1 MRSEAWDGSNLKFTF
16 RRTMDSRLMRQWEE
30 LLQVAES
37 IEFREDD
44 EDAIIWQFESLEDI
58 QFNHFMQLLIIGGG
72 GVKQIFT
79 PVVWKI
85 VVKFLW
91 SQEFRIK
98 VR

>member
-1 MRSEAWDGSNLKFTF
+1 MRSDAWDGSNLKFTF

-72 GVKQIFT
+72 GSN
-79 PVVWKI
+79 
-85 VVKFLW
+85 KFLPRW
-91 SQEFRIK
+91 SGKLLSNFYGVK
-98 VR
+98 NL

>member
-44 EDAIIWQFESLEDI
+44 EDAVIWQFESLEDI

-72 GVKQIFT
+72 SNKFLPRWSGKLLSNFYGVKN
-79 PVVWKI
+79 
-85 VVKFLW
+85 L
-91 SQEFRIK
+91 E
-98 VR
+98 